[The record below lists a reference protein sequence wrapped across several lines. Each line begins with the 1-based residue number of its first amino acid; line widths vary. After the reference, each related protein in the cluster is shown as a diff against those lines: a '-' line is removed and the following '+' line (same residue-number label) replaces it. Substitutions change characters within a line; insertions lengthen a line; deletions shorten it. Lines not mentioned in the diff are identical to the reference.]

1 MRGLITLA
9 VVAILAACST
19 QPTRSPAPGMPSLKL
34 APASLGGTLALQ
46 QRLVFTHGERSNTVD
61 ALLEADADSVR
72 LVLHQQG
79 QVMLRLAWDGQT
91 LQQSRAAQLPEALSA
106 QRVLDD
112 LQLVH
117 WPAPAIR
124 AALPAG
130 LQLQDAGA
138 GRRLLHGH
146 ETVAS
151 VRWSGEHDARLE
163 NHREGYRLDIHS
175 VPVQP

>member
-1 MRGLITLA
+1 MRGVIALA
-9 VVAILAACST
+9 AVLMLAACST
-19 QPTRSPAPGMPSLKL
+19 QPTRAPMHGMPSLKL
-34 APASLGGTLALQ
+34 APSSLCGTLALQ
-46 QRLVFTHGERSNTVD
+46 QRLVFTHGERSDTVD

-72 LVLHQQG
+72 VVLHQQG
-79 QVMLRLAWDGQT
+79 QVMLRLAWDGQA
-91 LQQSRAAQLPEALSA
+91 LQQVRAPQLPEALSA

-130 LQLQDAGA
+130 WQLLDAGA
-138 GRRLLHGH
+138 GRRLLDGR

-151 VRWSGEHDARLE
+151 VRWSGEHAASLD